1 MNMLFGNA
9 QKNLMS
15 TSAQALERK
24 YYYVLGQLA
33 AVSIAFVGRGPECLH
48 EELVNYMFGSPLSVD
63 FTLDDAQFK
72 SHLVDIGKGI
82 FDCLYEASISP
93 RGGKRKELYRN
104 YFAIYKHSAAIV
116 QFMNGITSISREL
129 LTTASMKRYFVVR
142 NVTLSASD
150 IPKLLDYQYEHEPGS
165 NGRLTEDDAVI
176 DLEFLITDLA
186 DGKVENATIQD
197 LLIFITT
204 CDVIPPYGFGQ
215 KLSIFFTEK
224 SCLATASTCELSM
237 TIPLEKT
244 RERTVLAITEEKTLS
259 CN

>member
-9 QKNLMS
+9 QKKLMS

-33 AVSIAFVGRGPECLH
+33 AISMSFVGRGPECLH

-72 SHLVDIGKGI
+72 SHLVDIEKGI
-82 FDCLYEASISP
+82 IDCLYEASISP
-93 RGGKRKELYRN
+93 SDGKRKELYRN

-150 IPKLLDYQYEHEPGS
+150 ILNLLDYQYEHELGS
-165 NGRLTEDDAVI
+165 HGRLTEDDAVI
-176 DLEFLITDLA
+176 ELEFLITDLA

-204 CDVIPPYGFGQ
+204 CDVIPPCGFGQ